1 MQLSPE
7 KIIDKLEE
15 SNDAIDEMYEEFE
28 AELEKVITAI
38 DEAVAA
44 IDEVYDKFATE
55 LEEAIATTLKVTD
68 K

>member
-15 SNDAIDEMYEEFE
+15 SNAAIDEMYEEFE
-28 AELEKVITAI
+28 AELEEAIAAI

-44 IDEVYDKFATE
+44 IDEAYDEFATG

>member
-15 SNDAIDEMYEEFE
+15 SNAAIDEMYEEFG
-28 AELEKVITAI
+28 AELEEAIAAI

-44 IDEVYDKFATE
+44 IDEAYDELATG
-55 LEEAIATTLKVTD
+55 LEEAIATTLKVMD
-68 K
+68 E

>member
-15 SNDAIDEMYEEFE
+15 SNAAIDEMYEEFE
-28 AELEKVITAI
+28 AELEKAIAAI

-55 LEEAIATTLKVTD
+55 LEEAIATASKVTD